1 MRIAMISTPFVAVP
15 PQGYGGTERVV
26 YELVEGLVENG
37 HDVTLFATGDSRT
50 SAKLAFTLSEAR
62 WPPDEM
68 IDVHHMAWAMSEV
81 ARGDFDLIHAH
92 SYVALAL
99 KRMLRRTPLVYT
111 LHHER
116 NDRLSDFYRLN
127 HDAHFVAISH
137 DQAGR
142 EITLPSVSVI
152 HHGLDPDEFQWTR
165 TPGDYVCFIG
175 RLSRVKGPHIAIDVA
190 GEAGVPICVAGDI
203 HDADG
208 PEGRLDV
215 LPRLSRPYVRHLGEI
230 GMAAKASLLR
240 SARAML
246 APIEWNEPFG
256 LVFIESM
263 LSGCPVVAFGRGSV
277 PELVENGVT
286 GFIVGSAAE
295 MRDVIRPGGVL
306 EHFDRERCRA
316 RAVERFSRARMVH
329 EHERFY
335 ERIVW
340 EPRRSGSSRDA
351 QRMQAPT
358 RRASSSGAW

>member
-26 YELVEGLVENG
+26 YELVEGLVANG

-50 SAKLAFTLSEAR
+50 SAQLAYTLAEAR
-62 WPPDEM
+62 WPPDTM
-68 IDVHHMAWAMSEV
+68 IDVHHVAWAMAKA

-99 KRMLRRTPLVYT
+99 KRMLPRTPLVYT

-116 NDRLSDFYRLN
+116 NERLSDFYRLN

-142 EITLPSVSVI
+142 EIMLPSVSVI
-152 HHGLDPDEFQWTR
+152 HHGLNPADFQCSR

-215 LPRLSRPYVRHLGEI
+215 LPRLGRPYVRHLGEI

-240 SARAML
+240 NARAML

-286 GFIVGSAAE
+286 GFIVRSAAE

-316 RAVERFSRARMVH
+316 RAVERFSRGRMVQ

-335 ERIVW
+335 ERIVG
-340 EPRRSGSSRDA
+340 EPWRSSSRDA
-351 QRMQAPT
+351 QRTQT
-358 RRASSSGAW
+358 LNRRASSSAW